1 MYKLIV
7 LTILTV
13 SISIIAGCSNKT
25 ILEEKIVKTDQ
36 EIEKADDQFHKKD
49 TAAEP
54 KSTGDEEKQEDIPW
68 DGQWIF
74 LSDDDLG
81 QLQIEVL
88 EGNKINY
95 TLGGTRINPINN
107 SSYANSFEGTGV
119 IQDNK
124 AEFTNNL
131 VEGCGGVMEKKGT
144 IITLIIEDESCHT
157 PQVYLNGD
165 YKKVNSIGNNASP
178 FAFKNGEFYIYGIS
192 LGDTPSTV
200 KGLLGNPDY
209 EGPDEEGFYEWIQ
222 DYSTQSFY
230 ISYSG
235 DNTAESIHAEAD
247 ESELKTA
254 IAKEFKGQVYIDD
267 DGSNYLFNPD
277 NKQLLIF
284 NEKEQNGQMISFL
297 VTYADGN
304 FHQGIE
310 QGWIRQ
316 K

>member
-36 EIEKADDQFHKKD
+36 EIEKADDQFNKKD
-49 TAAEP
+49 TVVEP
-54 KSTGDEEKQEDIPW
+54 ESTDVEEKQEDISW

-74 LSDDDLG
+74 LSDDHLG

-124 AEFTNNL
+124 VEFTNNL
-131 VEGCGGVMEKKGT
+131 VEGCGGTMEKKET
-144 IITLIIEDESCHT
+144 IITLTIEDESCHT

-165 YKKVNSIGNNASP
+165 YKKIDSIGDSSP
-178 FAFKNGEFYIYGIS
+178 FAFRNGEFYIHGIS
-192 LGDTPSTV
+192 LGDSPSTV
-200 KGLLGNPDY
+200 KGFLGNPDY

-222 DYSTQSFY
+222 DYSAQSFY

-247 ESELKTA
+247 ASKLKTT
-254 IAKEFKGQVYIDD
+254 IVKEFKGQAYIDD

-284 NEKEQNGQMISFL
+284 NEKRQNGKMISFL
-297 VTYADGN
+297 VTYADVN

-310 QGWIRQ
+310 QGSIRR